1 MTTSARAMGS
11 EAGEILVQG
20 PHRPRIYLEQLVLV
34 SLSFP
39 PVRTRFL
46 AGSWAKLSSRVG
58 DAGSLAS
65 WGKWQPVSLPFPV
78 PEGYKSS
85 QINSLSK
92 AEGRG

>member
-1 MTTSARAMGS
+1 MGS

-58 DAGSLAS
+58 EAGSLAS
-65 WGKWQPVSLPFPV
+65 WGKWQPVSLPFPALFLGL
-78 PEGYKSS
+78 PEGYKPS